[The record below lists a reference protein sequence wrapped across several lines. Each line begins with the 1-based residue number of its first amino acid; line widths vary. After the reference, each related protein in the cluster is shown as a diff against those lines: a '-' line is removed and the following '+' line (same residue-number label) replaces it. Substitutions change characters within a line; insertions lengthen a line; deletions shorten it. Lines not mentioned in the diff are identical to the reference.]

1 MIKIALLGDI
11 AFFGKYS
18 TKNSRVYDYF
28 KDAAEVL
35 RTFDYVVGNLET
47 PLCNSGRP
55 YGAKSAHIRAAE
67 DNVRL
72 LQYLN
77 IGIVSLANNHVFDY
91 GLEGYEMTKRVL
103 EEHGIK
109 YFGVDGRQI
118 TIEQGMARVA
128 FSGFCCYSTN
138 GLGYK
143 NPKTQQGVNE
153 LNAFEVEETLCDNHN
168 KGYLN
173 IVSIHAGQE
182 HVNYPNYDHVAFA
195 RALARKVPYVYYGHH
210 PHVIQ
215 GIEQVKDSLIAYS
228 LGNFCF
234 DDVYTD
240 TSTKPLII
248 QSEENKKSFIL
259 SLHIEKNDIVETELI
274 PLYAEEDTLSVGSRM
289 EILDDVKT
297 YSQRLEIRPGEY
309 RQFRDKQL
317 NEYLSKRRAQ
327 RDFKWYVVRLNLN
340 SLGMVVN
347 AKKNQARYRR
357 LVLDYI
363 KEW

>member
-55 YGAKSAHIRAAE
+55 YGAKSAHRRAAE
-67 DNVRL
+67 DTVRL

-195 RALARKVPYVYYGHH
+195 RALAKCHMSIMAIIPTLYRNRTSEGFT
-210 PHVIQ
+210 
-215 GIEQVKDSLIAYS
+215 IAYS
-228 LGNFCF
+228 LGILL

-248 QSEENKKSFIL
+248 QPKKTKVLIFFAPYR
-259 SLHIEKNDIVETELI
+259 ENDIVETELI
-274 PLYAEEDTLSVGSRM
+274 PS
-289 EILDDVKT
+289 
-297 YSQRLEIRPGEY
+297 
-309 RQFRDKQL
+309 
-317 NEYLSKRRAQ
+317 
-327 RDFKWYVVRLNLN
+327 
-340 SLGMVVN
+340 
-347 AKKNQARYRR
+347 
-357 LVLDYI
+357 
-363 KEW
+363 